1 MSSAGIFAWRGIPAD
16 RDRLPGE
23 FGRGAEKI
31 RAGNPE
37 DMDRET
43 GGQAMDSRGRNVV

>member
-1 MSSAGIFAWRGIPAD
+1 MSSAGIFAWRGITAD
-16 RDRLPGE
+16 RGGLPGE
-23 FGRGAEKI
+23 FGRGAEKK

-37 DMDRET
+37 DMDRGT